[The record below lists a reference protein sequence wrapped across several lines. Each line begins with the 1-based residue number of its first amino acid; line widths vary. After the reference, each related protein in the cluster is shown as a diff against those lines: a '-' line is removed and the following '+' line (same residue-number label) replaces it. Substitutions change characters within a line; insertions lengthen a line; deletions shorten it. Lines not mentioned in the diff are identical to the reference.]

1 MLSLFAW
8 EGSRMDI
15 RLMKQNKIQDIK
27 YFANNQMGVTS
38 IEYALVAFLIAVVI
52 ISSVQLLGNS
62 VLALYDDVA
71 GKILAVVASVG
82 L

>member
-1 MLSLFAW
+1 MSI
-8 EGSRMDI
+8 S
-15 RLMKQNKIQDIK
+15 LMKQNKIKGIK
-27 YFANNQMGVTS
+27 DFANSQTGVTS

-62 VLALYDDVA
+62 VVALYDDVA